1 MNRRESESVPFTD
14 RQTAKGRERWRE
26 RERERER
33 KMERAKS

>member
-26 RERERER
+26 RERER